1 MNETIPA
8 FRASVYHHLL
18 GSGWLAL
25 NTRYVIGQWMKK
37 KKAKTN
43 LNLVMKEEKVCVL
56 QFGRCMFLFQELS
69 AHFLNSQLRIDEI
82 KWFIISYCPIR
93 WFKDIFS
100 RITILYKILSDIIF
114 EKFHIIALIAVWYE
128 SQYMWNCEHKKD

>member
-8 FRASVYHHLL
+8 FHASVYHHLL

-69 AHFLNSQLRIDEI
+69 AHFFNSQLRIDEI
-82 KWFIISYCPIR
+82 EWLSFPFAKSDDLNTSFHELAKDKVSFIQFKSIILRVLFRYKYYQIWFLRSFISLP
-93 WFKDIFS
+93 
-100 RITILYKILSDIIF
+100 
-114 EKFHIIALIAVWYE
+114 
-128 SQYMWNCEHKKD
+128 